1 MNDRFSGL
9 HPVIHFT
16 YFTAVIFCSMFFM
29 HPVFLA
35 VSLVCSFIYSIYL
48 NKGKAIK
55 FNFLFLLPMMLVFV
69 IVNPLINHAGM
80 TILLYINDHPI
91 TLEAI
96 YYGIASAAMFAAV
109 LAWFSC
115 CNALMPSDKIIYLF
129 GRIVPSLSLIFTMV
143 IRFVPRYKTQVKAIA
158 AAQAGI
164 GKGMRSGNIL
174 NRAKNGMTILSILT
188 TWALENGIQTAD
200 SMRARGYGLPGRSS
214 FSVYR
219 FDSRDKAV
227 LVILLALVSAVFAG
241 SVTGQNTAIYFPIII
256 LNPITG
262 FSAVVYTA
270 YALLCLFPFITNLS
284 LSVRGRSL

>member
-55 FNFLFLLPMMLVFV
+55 FNFLFLLPMMLVFI

-129 GRIVPSLSLIFTMV
+129 GRIMPSLSLIFTMV
-143 IRFVPRYKTQVKAIA
+143 MRFVPRYKTQVKAIA
-158 AAQAGI
+158 TAQTGI
-164 GKGMRSGNIL
+164 GKGMRNGNIL

-241 SVTGQNTAIYFPIII
+241 SVTGQNTATYFPIII

-262 FSAVVYTA
+262 FSTVVYTA
-270 YALLCLFPFITNLS
+270 YALLCLFPFITNLA

>member
-143 IRFVPRYKTQVKAIA
+143 MRFVPRYKIQVKAIA